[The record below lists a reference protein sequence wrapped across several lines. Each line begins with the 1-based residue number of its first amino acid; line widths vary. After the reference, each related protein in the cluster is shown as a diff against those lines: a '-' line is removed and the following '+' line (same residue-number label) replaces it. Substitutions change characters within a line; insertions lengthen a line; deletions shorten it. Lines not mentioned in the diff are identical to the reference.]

1 MTPSESWAAPPLPAG
16 PRKALIVAV
25 ADYTDAALRKLRSPT
40 HDATALQSV
49 LAETGGFEVAALADP
64 GAGDVR
70 GAIVDFV
77 ADCGRDDLALV
88 YLSCHGLLDARR
100 RLWFAAADTVK
111 AKMAAT
117 GVEATWLMDRMAD
130 CRARQQVVVLD
141 CCFSGAFAQGAKGD
155 DEAALESQ
163 LKPRGTVVL
172 TASGA
177 TEYSFE
183 GEHLADAPQQ
193 SVFTAAL
200 VEGLRTGAA
209 DTDNDGLISV
219 DDAFAFASDRL
230 AGTGQTPQRWSYAAE
245 GRIILARNPTGM
257 RVTAAPI
264 PSDIKALLQ
273 HPFPAV
279 RAAGVDTL
287 GEWLTGDQPG
297 QVLAARAELRRIADD
312 DLPRVGDK
320 ARTLLGEPTREQLLA
335 AAEAET
341 ARLVEA
347 ARVSTDEVT
356 VAARQA
362 ADQTIAA
369 AKQEAGEII
378 ATARQEA
385 AGLLAEATQRL
396 ADAGKEA
403 DALVAG
409 AKRRAAA
416 AETVRP
422 SPAKPSAREVP
433 ASAVQRPEVSRS
445 ASARK
450 RAAKTSALLDGV
462 ALLWVGEPPLGHELG
477 FDTWTNRGAI
487 VRTAANLTDALRD
500 VQRYPINALIWN
512 VGWGLPRWSRLNDL
526 RGSGYKGR
534 IIAFTQSVSADLV
547 DPAAHVGMDG
557 IARNAR
563 ELEQWLSSVA
573 AKL

>member
-1 MTPSESWAAPPLPAG
+1 MTASESWAAPPLPPG
-16 PRKALIVAV
+16 PRKALVIAI
-25 ADYTDAALRKLRSPT
+25 ADYTDEALRQLRSPA
-40 HDATALQSV
+40 HDATALREV
-49 LAETGGFEVAALADP
+49 LAGTGGFDVQALADP

-100 RLWFAAADTVK
+100 RLWFAAADTMK
-111 AKMAAT
+111 ARLAAT
-117 GVEATWLMDRMAD
+117 GVEAAWLMDRMAD

-183 GEHLADAPQQ
+183 GEHRAGAPQQ

-219 DDAFAFASDRL
+219 DDAYAFAHDRV

-264 PSDIKALLQ
+264 PSDIRALLQ

-287 GEWLTGDQPG
+287 GEWLAGDEPG

-312 DLPRVGDK
+312 DLPRVGDR
-320 ARTLLGEPTREQLLA
+320 ARALLGEPTREQLQA
-335 AAEAET
+335 AAEAEV
-341 ARLVEA
+341 ARVVEA
-347 ARVSTDEVT
+347 ARTSAEEIT
-356 VAARQA
+356 
-362 ADQTIAA
+362 AA
-369 AKQEAGEII
+369 AKQEAAKLVQD
-378 ATARQEA
+378 ATK
-385 AGLLAEATQRL
+385 RL
-396 ADAGKEA
+396 AAARKEA
-403 DALVAG
+403 DALVTEA
-409 AKRRAAA
+409 RRQAPV

-422 SPAKPSAREVP
+422 SPTKPGLVAREAP
-433 ASAVQRPEVSRS
+433 ATAAPRVGEFRLAHARRPDPT
-445 ASARK
+445 
-450 RAAKTSALLDGV
+450 AAPRLDGV
-462 ALLWVGEPPLGHELG
+462 AVLWVGAPPLGYEPD
-477 FDTWTNRGAI
+477 FDGWTQRGA
-487 VRTAANLTDALRD
+487 VVHTAANLTVALGD
-500 VQRYPINALIWN
+500 VAQYPINAVVWS
-512 VGWGLPRWSRLNDL
+512 VGWAQPRWSRLDDL
-526 RGSGYKGR
+526 RGSGYGGR
-534 IIAFTQSVSADLV
+534 IIAFTQSVSV
-547 DPAAHVGMDG
+547 DQVNPALQVGVDG
-557 IARNAR
+557 IARNAGD
-563 ELEQWLSSVA
+563 LDQWLSSIA
-573 AKL
+573 AEL